1 MHNPTAEHDDFDS
14 LVAGISRTVTADQV
28 QEAKRVSQFL
38 ADSPAA
44 FGPVVMFALDK
55 A

>member
-1 MHNPTAEHDDFDS
+1 MDTDFTNDFDTMIAS
-14 LVAGISRTVTADQV
+14 VADTVTTDQV
-28 QEAKRVSQFL
+28 EEAKRVSQFL

-55 A
+55 V